1 MWVAITRG
9 VADASER
16 IIAGRE
22 RRSGRAVFL
31 VGRGSISDVT
41 DTIFRFGIS
50 QNIQTRYYSK
60 AEKLS
65 VLFKLTGCK
74 YWQGAIVDLQSS
86 REKLQLGTG
95 SFICERWKQSYL
107 VWPLS
112 TSLMQPHSSSLSR
125 WISWKMFLFFVCR
138 TFRESEIFKSLIYAV
153 PFQAGGP
160 VERKCREISWT
171 DLNGQVGGWQMIALF
186 FWWFV
191 SFRHTCNCEWPNA
204 NQ

>member
-31 VGRGSISDVT
+31 VGKGSISDVT
-41 DTIFRFGIS
+41 DTIFRLGIS
-50 QNIQTRYYSK
+50 QNIQTRYYSSSWK
-60 AEKLS
+60 PQCSIQAAVVESIDKKI
-65 VLFKLTGCK
+65 F
-74 YWQGAIVDLQSS
+74 DLQSS

-171 DLNGQVGGWQMIALF
+171 DLNGQVGGWQMVALF

-191 SFRHTCNCEWPNA
+191 SF
-204 NQ
+204 